1 MIYKFKKGNKI
12 HIKKANRGKFTDY
25 CGGKVTNEC
34 IQRGKNSSDPA
45 VRKRATFAANARKW
59 NHKKGGVIVAGDGT
73 KLGNIF
79 SKAQSFLN
87 SDLGKNVVSGI
98 TSLYSGIK
106 QSNNQRKQEEQLL
119 KDYNYISKQ
128 IDNQSIDD
136 QTNQQIQELQS
147 YTPEG
152 VNISDITKR
161 QIRANN
167 ERIAKQQAQANARN
181 YLVNARQ
188 QMMLQNSQ
196 SSGGGLDFSGLIN
209 AGAQLLAGNKN
220 KTNTTGTTNTTT
232 TNTQIPSTATPTYF
246 SSSFDWSKPTL
257 ASAIKFST

>member
-59 NHKKGGVIVAGDGT
+59 NHKKGGVIVAGDGI

-128 IDNQSIDD
+128 INTQDVINK
-136 QTNQQIQELQS
+136 TNQQFQELQQQDPNIHVS
-147 YTPEG
+147 EIDWRNLYGKNEG
-152 VNISDITKR
+152 
-161 QIRANN
+161 
-167 ERIAKQQAQANARN
+167 IAKQQAQANARN

-220 KTNTTGTTNTTT
+220 KTNTTT

-246 SSSFDWSKPTL
+246 SSDFDWSKPTL

>member
-59 NHKKGGVIVAGDGT
+59 NHKKGGIIVAGDGI

-128 IDNQSIDD
+128 INTQDVINK
-136 QTNQQIQELQS
+136 TNQQFQELQQQDPNIHVS
-147 YTPEG
+147 EIDWRNLYGKNEG
-152 VNISDITKR
+152 
-161 QIRANN
+161 
-167 ERIAKQQAQANARN
+167 IAKQQAQANARN

-220 KTNTTGTTNTTT
+220 KTNTTT

-246 SSSFDWSKPTL
+246 SSGFDWSKPTL

>member
-59 NHKKGGVIVAGDGT
+59 NHKKGGVIVAGDGI

-128 IDNQSIDD
+128 INTQDVINK
-136 QTNQQIQELQS
+136 TNQQFQELQQQDPNIHVS
-147 YTPEG
+147 EIDWRNLYGKNEG
-152 VNISDITKR
+152 
-161 QIRANN
+161 
-167 ERIAKQQAQANARN
+167 IAKQQAQANARN

-220 KTNTTGTTNTTT
+220 KTNTGTTNTTT